1 MGVFKPRLF
10 YNGSDHGGDPGV
22 SEANQGIS
30 EFDRKPPDQ
39 MGGGHQFKVAEH
51 PRVHR
56 TALHD
61 KE

>member
-30 EFDRKPPDQ
+30 EFDRKPPD
-39 MGGGHQFKVAEH
+39 
-51 PRVHR
+51 
-56 TALHD
+56 
-61 KE
+61 